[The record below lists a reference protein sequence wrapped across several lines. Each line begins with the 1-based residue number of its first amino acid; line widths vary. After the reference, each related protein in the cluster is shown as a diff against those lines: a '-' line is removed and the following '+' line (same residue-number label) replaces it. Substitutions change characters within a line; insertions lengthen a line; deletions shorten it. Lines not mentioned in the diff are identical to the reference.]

1 MEYGNKGGH
10 CTTKESSFVG
20 HMVMV
25 VWGEEKSAMEMDYLF
40 DMWQR
45 VETLDN
51 KRRQNNYLSK
61 KKKKE
66 QLWFSSMEECQDW
79 LGEICEQCSIHD

>member
-1 MEYGNKGGH
+1 MKYGNKGGH

-61 KKKKE
+61 KKKKRTTMVFVYGGVSR
-66 QLWFSSMEECQDW
+66 LVGRDLRAMFNT
-79 LGEICEQCSIHD
+79 

>member
-1 MEYGNKGGH
+1 
-10 CTTKESSFVG
+10 
-20 HMVMV
+20 MVMV

-45 VETLDN
+45 VETLGN

-61 KKKKE
+61 KKRTTMVFVYGGVSR
-66 QLWFSSMEECQDW
+66 LVGRDLRAMFNT
-79 LGEICEQCSIHD
+79 